1 MRVAK
6 SLLLLTAMCA
16 CATNAQALN
25 VGAFQFDD
33 SMFGNT
39 LLESDGGV
47 FSGSNWLNTANA
59 DPGNPGYLTG
69 ASVETGI
76 ANIGISGTP
85 VYTIG
90 YSTPIVNGAGDDLG
104 IISAR
109 FSTSDNFYV
118 EVSEDGVTFSGVQVI
133 GFGAATATG
142 VAKTYFYGGGGPFN
156 SELFVSSV
164 DLSAFGV
171 GAGNSVQAIRL
182 TSTPEG
188 DLIRV
193 AGFGAGPAVPEP
205 ATLALL
211 GMGLI
216 PLALKKR
223 RK

>member
-1 MRVAK
+1 
-6 SLLLLTAMCA
+6 
-16 CATNAQALN
+16 
-25 VGAFQFDD
+25 
-33 SMFGNT
+33 
-39 LLESDGGV
+39 
-47 FSGSNWLNTANA
+47 
-59 DPGNPGYLTG
+59 LTG

-90 YSTPIVNGAGDDLG
+90 YSTPIVNGAGDDFG

-118 EVSEDGVTFSGVQVI
+118 EVSEDGSTFSGVQVI
-133 GFGAATATG
+133 GFGAAVATG
-142 VAKTYFYGGGGPFN
+142 VNKTYFYGGGGPYS

-193 AGFGAGPAVPEP
+193 AGLGAGPAIPEP